1 MKIKTTTTIAHIVMA
16 LTLWAWVPILFIGQ
30 ISLSLTLLMLSVV
43 LLSPLNQPNDTH
55 FYLTKY
61 CSRTVFHKTIM
72 WLVYT
77 LKMYKSRK
85 VVFLEYKINQ
95 KNCIRLYD
103 SQYLKSIGIIDW
115 FPLDIQNK
123 DIVVVFQSKGHLIKF
138 LLR

>member
-1 MKIKTTTTIAHIVMA
+1 MKIKTTTTIAHIVIA

-30 ISLSLTLLMLSVV
+30 ISLSLTLLMTSVV
-43 LLSPLNQPNDTH
+43 LLLLLNQPNDTH
-55 FYLTKY
+55 FYLVKY
-61 CSRTVFHKTIM
+61 CSRSVFHKTIM
-72 WLVYT
+72 WLAFT

-103 SQYLKSIGIIDW
+103 SRDLKTKGIIDW
-115 FPLDIQNK
+115 FPLEIQDK
-123 DIVVVFQSKGHLIKF
+123 DIVVVFESKGHLIKF